1 MIRKR
6 LLPGSIVY
14 ALTTVGATAARSWH
28 DRSPRRTP
36 TIYNTAWAELLVWDG
51 RKVSLEDP
59 ALGPMSTSAEM
70 NPGSQP
76 PRREAR
82 SYRRLSDGVHHGLS
96 GRGISVK
103 NVARAIATFE
113 RTVISST
120 AQSHRRRTPLPPL
133 RQSESRCQA
142 LWVSFR
148 CRSRSGHS
156 LRSIAMPAHARL
168 C

>member
-1 MIRKR
+1 M
-6 LLPGSIVY
+6 
-14 ALTTVGATAARSWH
+14 
-28 DRSPRRTP
+28 
-36 TIYNTAWAELLVWDG
+36 WDG

-156 LRSIAMPAHARL
+156 LRSIAMPAHAPRL
-168 C
+168 TSDGLRCISRESGDVTRRTPVELVPGGKGRYNPRASAPGS